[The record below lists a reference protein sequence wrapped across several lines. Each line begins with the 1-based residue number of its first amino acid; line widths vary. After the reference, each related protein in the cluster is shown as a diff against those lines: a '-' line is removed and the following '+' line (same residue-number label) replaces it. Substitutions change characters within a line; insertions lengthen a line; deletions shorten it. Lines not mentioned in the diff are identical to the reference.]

1 MSDGPGRILVIRHG
15 QTDWSR
21 SRRHTGRTD
30 IPLTPQGEVAA
41 RALAPR
47 LAEWQGSLVLS
58 SPLQRARRTAELAGL
73 SPEIDPDLAE
83 WDYGVYE
90 GRTSADIQDDGDP
103 DWSVW
108 TTTVGL
114 GESLDDVRTRTQR
127 VLGRCRP
134 VLAEGGDVVLV
145 AHAHL
150 LRVLAVTWMD
160 LAAVAAEHVLL
171 DPAGTGVLGYDR
183 GIPVLL
189 RWNA

>member
-30 IPLTPQGEVAA
+30 IPLTEQGEEAA
-41 RALAPR
+41 RELAPR
-47 LAEWQGSLVLS
+47 LGEWHGALVLS

-73 SPEIDPDLAE
+73 SPEIDDDLAE
-83 WDYGVYE
+83 WDYGTYE
-90 GRTSADIQDDGDP
+90 GRTSADLQDEDP
-103 DWSVW
+103 DWSIW

-114 GESLDDVRTRTQR
+114 GESLGDVRARAER
-127 VLGRCRP
+127 VLGRCRA
-134 VLAEGGDVVLV
+134 VLAEGGDAVLV

-150 LRVLAVTWMD
+150 LRILAVTWIE
-160 LAAVAAEHVLL
+160 LPAISAEHIIL

-189 RWNA
+189 HWNA

>member
-15 QTDWSR
+15 QTEWSR

-30 IPLTPQGEVAA
+30 IPLTDQGERAA

-47 LAEWQGSLVLS
+47 LEAWQGALVLS
-58 SPLQRARRTAELAGL
+58 SPLQRARRTAELAGFV
-73 SPEIDPDLAE
+73 PEIDDDLAE
-83 WDYGVYE
+83 WDYGTYE
-90 GRTSADIQDDGDP
+90 GRTSADIQDEDP
-103 DWSVW
+103 EWSIW
-108 TTTVGL
+108 TTTEGL
-114 GESLDDVRTRTQR
+114 GESLSDVRARTER
-127 VLGRCRP
+127 VLARCRP
-134 VLAEGGDVVLV
+134 VLAEGEDAVLV

-150 LRVLAVTWMD
+150 LRILATTWME
-160 LAAVAAEHVLL
+160 LPAVSAERLIL